1 MDLAKHSCFIF
12 WGDYKSNWVTASQTK
27 CWFLVRGENWS
38 TQGETCQSRE
48 ENQQTQ
54 PKYDSGSGKRT
65 RATLMEDDCSH
76 HCTNDCSH
84 HSTNPALTTAP
95 TTAHCSHHCTNDCPH
110 PALTTAP
117 RIALTIAPTIA
128 LTTAPTTAHCSHHCT
143 NDCPHPALTTAPRI
157 ALTIAP
163 TIALTIAPTIA
174 LTTAPTIALTT
185 APTIALTNA
194 PAPLS
199 PMHQPCS
206 QNKINILLF
215 QC

>member
-117 RIALTIAPTIA
+117 TIA
-128 LTTAPTTAHCSHHCT
+128 LTT
-143 NDCPHPALTTAPRI
+143 
-157 ALTIAP
+157 AP